1 MFLHR
6 NKAALEKSYLGQA
19 GWKRSRIVWNKRNY
33 ILCILQMLNKQQKKS
48 KLSLVLF
55 LPKMLLNRLE
65 KMQMTYNHK
74 QTILTTIRDVKFN
87 EN

>member
-1 MFLHR
+1 
-6 NKAALEKSYLGQA
+6 
-19 GWKRSRIVWNKRNY
+19 
-33 ILCILQMLNKQQKKS
+33 MLNKQQKKS

-65 KMQMTYNHK
+65 KMQMTYKHK
-74 QTILTTIRDVKFN
+74 QAIRTTIRDVKFN